1 MNRLPL
7 VAALVAAAWVSS
19 GFAAD
24 PLKVGPDV
32 YRLLFENERV
42 RVLEVTFKPG
52 TKIGFHSHPDHLAY
66 AVTGG
71 LLRLSPQGGKTMDAR
86 LDHGAV
92 LYIPAETHAAENVG
106 PTTIKVIVTELK
118 ETPAHGKPH
127 H

>member
-1 MNRLPL
+1 MNRFPL
-7 VAALVAAAWVSS
+7 IAALVAAAWASS

-52 TKIGFHSHPDHLAY
+52 TKIAMHSHPDHLAY
-66 AVTGG
+66 VVTGG
-71 LLRLSPQGGKTMDAR
+71 VLRLAPQGAKTTDAP

-92 LYIPAETHAAENVG
+92 LYIPAEAHAAENVG

-118 ETPAHGKPH
+118 DPPSHGKH